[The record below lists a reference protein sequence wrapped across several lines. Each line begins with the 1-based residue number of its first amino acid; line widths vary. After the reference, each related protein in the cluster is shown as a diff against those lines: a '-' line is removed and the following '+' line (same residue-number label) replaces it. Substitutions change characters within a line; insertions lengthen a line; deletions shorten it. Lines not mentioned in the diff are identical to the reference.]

1 LSADDQ
7 LVSYFETFIKN
18 KPLFLNKKSLQ
29 SDFTPDKIEHREEC
43 IKSLAEILA
52 PSLRFEKPSNIFIY
66 GKTGTGKTLTVNYT
80 LNRINKV
87 AEHKNIPILAIY
99 VNCRLKKVADTE
111 YRLIAE
117 IVSKLG
123 KDLPSTGLPT
133 SDIYKE
139 FFSIVDQS
147 KRIVIIVLDE
157 VDQLVEKSGN
167 EVLYSL
173 TRINSELKNA
183 QISFIGISNDILFVD
198 ALDSRVKS
206 SLSEEEIL
214 FNPYNA
220 SQLKDILE
228 SRSKIAFNE
237 GVISQGVI
245 AKCAAY
251 AAREHGDARRALE
264 LLRVS
269 AEIAERKNLN
279 KVHMEHVDEAE
290 QKIEKDRILDALEN
304 HPKQFH
310 TVLYS
315 IFSLYNEKRDYIHT
329 GEVYDLCLNF
339 FFLSN
344 SRPLTQRRVSDI
356 IGEYDILGIIAAKT
370 ISKGR
375 YGRTREILLSLPES
389 LKQKIEVMLKNKLGM
404 Q

>member
-1 LSADDQ
+1 MSADDQ

-329 GEVYDLCLNF
+329 GEVYDLYKEICHK
-339 FFLSN
+339 SN